1 MSSLR
6 DLCFALC
13 SHEVDILRA
22 QRIMGSFI
30 LITHKSTRSKIRW
43 GKLSSNAFP
52 SWRSSEI
59 SLRRVESYHTKKGV
73 SQEVTTA
80 WWAAVAYLT
89 CSRFQSLLN
98 VSFPGPFYVLKIKP
112 AKPVL
117 CGQALLRF
125 SLILFSFSCLGG
137 GYLCRAQKVSEV
149 WLVHKSSW

>member
-1 MSSLR
+1 MFR
-6 DLCFALC
+6 ALFTC
-13 SHEVDILRA
+13 KSIYYVRKGSWAFHLNYPQINAVEKSDHMAVMREAILKRFS
-22 QRIMGSFI
+22 Q
-30 LITHKSTRSKIRW
+30 LKVKSNFTTKS
-43 GKLSSNAFP
+43 P
-52 SWRSSEI
+52 
-59 SLRRVESYHTKKGV
+59 ESYHTKKGV
-73 SQEVTTA
+73 SQEVITA
-80 WWAAVAYLT
+80 WWATVAYLT